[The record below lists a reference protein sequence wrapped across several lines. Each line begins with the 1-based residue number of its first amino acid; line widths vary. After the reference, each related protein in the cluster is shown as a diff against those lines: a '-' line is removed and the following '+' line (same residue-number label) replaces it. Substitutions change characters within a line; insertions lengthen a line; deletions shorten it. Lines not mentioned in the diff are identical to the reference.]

1 MCVRSI
7 LLVSGLMLGPVMAHT
22 STAQSVVIPM
32 VDHPGV
38 SQERLEH
45 IYTEAYQQS
54 GFRLIDRRQ
63 ENGYGSNRVIKL
75 TFELIGASHAD
86 NVPGTTLA
94 ISNGGQ
100 ATPCTPCQLSRES
113 YMAPDASNL
122 DESVRAKGKQIL
134 ANADAAAL
142 AKVRQRIGISL
153 PEAIPPTHPAH

>member
-1 MCVRSI
+1 MF
-7 LLVSGLMLGPVMAHT
+7 LVLNLMLGAVMSHT
-22 STAQSVVIPM
+22 SIAQSVVIPM

-38 SQERLEH
+38 SQEQLERV
-45 IYTEAYQQS
+45 YTEAYQQS

-75 TFELIGASHAD
+75 TFELTGASHAD

-94 ISNGGQ
+94 ISSGGQ

-113 YMAPDASNL
+113 YMAPDASNP
-122 DESVRAKGKQIL
+122 DDAVRARGKQAL

-142 AKVRQRIGISL
+142 AKVRQHIGISL
-153 PEAIPPTHPAH
+153 PEVFPPAHPAH